1 MRNKLSKEIGQ
12 FMREG
17 KKEEAAENKKKVGEM
32 AEELKSL
39 EEVEKESGDKLREV
53 MMKIPN
59 FLDPTVPIGKDDSE
73 NVEIT
78 KYGDPVVPDYE
89 VPYHTDI
96 MESFDGIDLDAAGRV
111 AGNGFYYL
119 MGDIARLHFCS
130 ISLCKRLHDQPWIHL
145 LCTTI
150 YD

>member
-1 MRNKLSKEIGQ
+1 
-12 FMREG
+12 
-17 KKEEAAENKKKVGEM
+17 
-32 AEELKSL
+32 
-39 EEVEKESGDKLREV
+39 
-53 MMKIPN
+53 MKIPN

-111 AGNGFYYL
+111 AGSGFYYL
-119 MGDIARLHFCS
+119 MGDIARLHS
-130 ISLCKRLHDQPWIHL
+130 AVLA
-145 LCTTI
+145 
-150 YD
+150 